1 MTPEELQEIQ
11 ALAGRGMSMRAI
23 ARRLGR
29 NPKTIR
35 RVLGARPP
43 APRPPSKLEPFKEA
57 ARERHASGLFAPR
70 IHRELREL
78 GYTGSLTILKDFL
91 RGIGPREK
99 PSRKVFRRF
108 ETKAGKEA
116 QIDWSPYRV
125 KIAGVETLVHCFSM
139 VLCFSRR
146 IWIGFFRNERLP
158 SLLHA
163 HVEAF
168 AYHGG
173 FCERLVYD
181 NMTQVTLGR
190 VRGEPLWHP
199 SFLEFAKFYG
209 FKPFAHKVKHKERSG
224 KVERPFFW
232 IETDFLK
239 GRTFAS
245 WEDLSVQAIHWLETV
260 ANVRKHTTIQRLVHE
275 AYAEEKP
282 FLVALPET
290 PYPTDRREVRK
301 VQKDGYI
308 PVDGSFYPVPD
319 HLVGQWVT
327 LRIYPSRVEVV
338 DAAGKLAVAHL
349 VPDTPRRLPSDW
361 GPPPPREPAISRTE
375 LEAAFL
381 ARFPGTAGF
390 LDGLRI
396 RMNALTPIHLRQ
408 IERLTALY
416 GEARVAAA
424 LERATL
430 YRNFNAEALKRILEV
445 AHPNVVVEPPV
456 VPLTAG
462 PEVLAVLDDVEP
474 ASPRDYTLDSMPPTK
489 EENDGQED

>member
-1 MTPEELQEIQ
+1 MNPEELQEIQ
-11 ALAGRGMSMRAI
+11 ALVGRGASIRAI

-29 NPKTIR
+29 DPKTIR
-35 RVLGARPP
+35 RVLGAKRP
-43 APRPPSKLEPFKEA
+43 APRPPSKLEPFKDA
-57 ARERHASGLFAPR
+57 ARERHAKELFAPR
-70 IHRELREL
+70 ILRELREL

-91 RGIGPREK
+91 RGLGPAK
-99 PSRKVFRRF
+99 KSSRKVFRRF
-108 ETKAGKEA
+108 ETKPGKES
-116 QIDWSPYRV
+116 QIDWSPYRL

-139 VLCFSRR
+139 ILCFSRR

-181 NMTQVTLGR
+181 NMTQVSLGR
-190 VRGEPLWHP
+190 VGGEPLWHP
-199 SFLEFAKFYG
+199 AFLEFVKFYG
-209 FKPFAHKVKHKERSG
+209 FKPFCHRVKHAERSG

-239 GRTFAS
+239 GREFAS
-245 WEDLSVQAIHWLETV
+245 WEDLNAQALHWMTTI
-260 ANVRKHTTIQRLVHE
+260 ANVRKHTTTQRLVHE
-275 AYAEEKP
+275 AYAQEKP
-282 FLVALPET
+282 FLVALPST
-290 PYPTDRREVRK
+290 PFPTDRRETRK

-319 HLVGQWVT
+319 HMLGQWVT
-327 LRIYPSRVEVV
+327 VRIYPARIEVV
-338 DAAGKLAVAHL
+338 DAAGKAVVTHP
-349 VPDTPRRLPSDW
+349 VPDTPRRLPADW
-361 GPPPPREPAISRTE
+361 GPPTLREPVISRTE

-408 IERLTALY
+408 VERLAALY
-416 GEARVAAA
+416 GEPRVAAA
-424 LERATL
+424 IERATL
-430 YRNFNAEALKRILEV
+430 YRNFNAEALKRILET

-456 VPLTAG
+456 EPLTAG
-462 PEVLAVLDDVEP
+462 PEVMGALDDVEP
-474 ASPRDYTLDSMPPTK
+474 ASPKDYTLDSLPPTK
-489 EENDGQED
+489 EKTDGQTD